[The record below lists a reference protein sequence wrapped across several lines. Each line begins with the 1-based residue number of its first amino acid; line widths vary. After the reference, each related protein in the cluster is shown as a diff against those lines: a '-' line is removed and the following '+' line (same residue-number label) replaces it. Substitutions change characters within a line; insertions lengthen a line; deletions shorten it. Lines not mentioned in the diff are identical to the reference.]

1 MYFPCALAISMPSR
15 CRCLSCSRSN
25 CESAANTVNMNLPVG
40 VSVSIFSLWLMSSK
54 KTDCGIHF
62 FLDDYQFM
70 RLWNNPERYI
80 DLLKKFNCVLSPD
93 FSLYADYPT
102 ALQIYNHYRKHWL
115 AAYWQM
121 YGIEVIPTICWSNE
135 KSFEWCFDGE
145 PKHSTVAVSS
155 IGTQNNKTAKELF
168 LKGYNEMMKHLQPE
182 TVIFYGKVPEECAG
196 NIINIKSFQEKI
208 RGSK

>member
-1 MYFPCALAISMPSR
+1 M
-15 CRCLSCSRSN
+15 
-25 CESAANTVNMNLPVG
+25 
-40 VSVSIFSLWLMSSK
+40 FSKSFVERPKLLMSSK

-70 RLWNNPERYI
+70 RLWNNPERYV

-121 YGIEVIPTICWSNE
+121 YGIEVIPTICWSDE

-182 TVIFYGKVPEECAG
+182 AIIFYGKAPDECAG
-196 NIINIKSFQEKI
+196 NIINIKSFQEKFM
-208 RGSK
+208 RSK

>member
-1 MYFPCALAISMPSR
+1 MRNLYKDRYKLSYENSTRAIFTGEGKLDIPIIKPT
-15 CRCLSCSRSN
+15 
-25 CESAANTVNMNLPVG
+25 SAIERDFIGFNEA
-40 VSVSIFSLWLMSSK
+40 MSSK

-93 FSLYADYPT
+93 FSLYLDYPQ

-121 YGIEVIPTICWSNE
+121 YGIEVIPTICWSDE
-135 KSFEWCFDGE
+135 KSIEWCFDGE

-182 TVIFYGKVPEECAG
+182 AIIFYGKAPEECAG
-196 NIINIKSFQEKI
+196 NIINIKSFQEKF
-208 RGSK
+208 RGVK

>member
-1 MYFPCALAISMPSR
+1 M
-15 CRCLSCSRSN
+15 
-25 CESAANTVNMNLPVG
+25 
-40 VSVSIFSLWLMSSK
+40 FSKSFVERPKRLMSSK

-182 TVIFYGKVPEECAG
+182 TVIFYGKVLEECAG

>member
-1 MYFPCALAISMPSR
+1 M
-15 CRCLSCSRSN
+15 
-25 CESAANTVNMNLPVG
+25 
-40 VSVSIFSLWLMSSK
+40 FSKSFVERPKLLMSSK

-115 AAYWQM
+115 AACWQM

-135 KSFEWCFDGE
+135 KSFE
-145 PKHSTVAVSS
+145 
-155 IGTQNNKTAKELF
+155 
-168 LKGYNEMMKHLQPE
+168 
-182 TVIFYGKVPEECAG
+182 
-196 NIINIKSFQEKI
+196 
-208 RGSK
+208 